1 MAVTPGQSSGA
12 FSYLLTN
19 GSVITEAF
27 DRLQI
32 RPTDIDRHMM
42 MSART
47 SMNLEFVEWEDA
59 GFNFWKTMT
68 GTIDLRPGVET
79 YDLPPDLVT
88 LEEVW
93 HSRVNGNGSGV
104 DLDRIL
110 VPITRTGYAALTNKR
125 QKGTIT
131 QYWFRMEIVPRIT
144 LWQVPSVGAPLHVV
158 RWFGLQQMQDANLAG
173 GESPDVPRRAYETFV
188 SAMTRRLAEK
198 FAPQQYDAKL
208 KIFEGAWER
217 MTRRDQEPGP
227 ITHIPN
233 VGIYGRMG

>member
-1 MAVTPGQSSGA
+1 MAITPGQSSGT

-27 DRLQI
+27 DRIQI

-42 MSART
+42 MSARS
-47 SMNLEFVEWEDA
+47 SMNLEFTEWEDA
-59 GFNFWKTMT
+59 GFNFWKTSS
-68 GTIDLRPGVET
+68 GTIDLIAGEGT
-79 YDLPPDLVT
+79 YLLPADLVT

-93 HSRVNGNGSGV
+93 ISRVDGNGAEV

-125 QKGTIT
+125 QQGTVT
-131 QYWFRMEIVPRIT
+131 QYWYQMSMPQQIT
-144 LWQVPSVGAPLHVV
+144 FWQVPSIGAPTQVV
-158 RWFGLQQMQDANLAG
+158 RWFGLQQMEDANLAG
-173 GESPDVPRRAYETFV
+173 GEAPNVPRRAYETFV
-188 SAMTRRLAEK
+188 AAMTRRLSEK

>member
-59 GFNFWKTMT
+59 GFNFWKTT
-68 GTIDLRPGVET
+68 AGTIDLVPGVET
-79 YDLPPDLVT
+79 YALPQDLVT

-93 HSRVNGNGSGV
+93 ISRVDGNGAGV
-104 DLDRIL
+104 DQDRIL
-110 VPITRTGYAALTNKR
+110 VPTTRTGYAALTNKR
-125 QKGTIT
+125 QMGTVT
-131 QYWFRMEIVPRIT
+131 QYWFQMLTAPQVT
-144 LWQVPSVGAPLHVV
+144 FWQVPSVGAPTMVA
-158 RWFGLQQMQDANLAG
+158 RWYGLQQMEDANLGG
-173 GESPDVPRRAYETFV
+173 GEAPNVPRRAYETFV

-208 KIFEGAWER
+208 KIFEGAWDR